1 MNINKPLNLPKRRWI
16 FMSNLKNYP
25 MLQKNVNMI
34 RATIR
39 DNFIYF
45 FNIEAKNPVLTS
57 LSTSKGKY

>member
-1 MNINKPLNLPKRRWI
+1 
-16 FMSNLKNYP
+16 MSNLKNYP